1 MRSLPIGEVMLKIT
15 FKGKPAECADG
26 KTRVKVPSLKRSHWV
41 NIGEFRNDKNSGS
54 FANSDLAEGII
65 NKAVNI
71 GLTYSLIEESE
82 LTIVKAGFLN
92 TYELDITNMVDMF
105 LKKTR

>member
-1 MRSLPIGEVMLKIT
+1 MLKIT

-41 NIGEFRNDKNSGS
+41 NIGEFRNDKNFGS

-92 TYELDITNMVDMF
+92 TYELDITNMVDVF